1 MRGFPAPKFRGRA
14 PAYKYKGWTLRS
26 EAPPVILTSMGDLHR
41 RDGTEDPVDRQ
52 INHFT
57 TSYTTRGS
65 SRVKRF
71 NRRRSQLPPS
81 IKCFM
86 RTAAGTKT
94 RASSHG
100 SRETPG
106 NGWRDFC
113 GHAYAATPRSLG
125 GGGGGGGGARPL
137 EAPVKLAH
145 HQQRPGPSMTEGF
158 LVILIRAS
166 CSTPSSI

>member
-1 MRGFPAPKFRGRA
+1 M
-14 PAYKYKGWTLRS
+14 
-26 EAPPVILTSMGDLHR
+26 
-41 RDGTEDPVDRQ
+41 DRQ

-106 NGWRDFC
+106 NGWRDFVVTHTRRR
-113 GHAYAATPRSLG
+113 HAALVEEEE
-125 GGGGGGGGARPL
+125 
-137 EAPVKLAH
+137 EAEEEQEHSRRRLNLLTTSNGQAPA
-145 HQQRPGPSMTEGF
+145 
-158 LVILIRAS
+158 
-166 CSTPSSI
+166 